1 MNINLNQKSMENVK
15 SMPRESGLSKMKS
28 SNVLFVLVASVLL
41 LSSSS
46 YSKNNLISNSD
57 IAIKQV
63 EAKCLD
69 TIKKEKIVSTTIEN
83 QNERL
88 IIKLNELDKLA
99 EFPGGMEKFYE
110 KVIAKLDASD
120 LSFTGFTQIHASFII
135 EKDGSMSGI
144 VVDSTLNSELK
155 KEIIDGLKSIKA
167 KWSPAT
173 LDNKPVRISYS
184 LPIVL
189 NLD

>member
-1 MNINLNQKSMENVK
+1 MKNVK
-15 SMPRESGLSKMKS
+15 SMPREWSVSKMS
-28 SNVLFVLVASVLL
+28 NRNVLFALVTSVLL
-41 LSSSS
+41 LSFSS

-57 IAIKQV
+57 LAIKQMEV
-63 EAKCLD
+63 PCLD
-69 TIKKEKIVSTTIEN
+69 TIKKEKITSSNIEDT
-83 QNERL
+83 NERL

-110 KVIAKLDASD
+110 KVIAKLDASE

-144 VVDSTLNSELK
+144 VVDSNLDSELN
-155 KEIIDGLKSIKA
+155 KEIVEGLKSIKA
-167 KWSPAT
+167 KWLPAT
-173 LDNKPVRISYS
+173 LDNKPIRISYS

>member
-1 MNINLNQKSMENVK
+1 MKNVK
-15 SMPRESGLSKMKS
+15 SMPRELGLSKMKS
-28 SNVLFVLVASVLL
+28 SNVLFVLVSFVLL
-41 LSSSS
+41 FSTTS
-46 YSKNNLISNSD
+46 YSINHLLLNTNFES
-57 IAIKQV
+57 KQL
-63 EAKCLD
+63 EIKCLD
-69 TIKKEKIVSTTIEN
+69 TIKKERIISTSIEN

-88 IIKLNELDKLA
+88 IIKLDELDNLA

-110 KVIAKLDASD
+110 KVIAKLDASE

-135 EKDGSMSGI
+135 EKDGTMSGI
-144 VVDSTLNSELK
+144 VVDSTLDSELK

-167 KWSPAT
+167 KWKPAT
-173 LDNKPVRISYS
+173 LDNKPIRISYS